1 MKNNS
6 IKLFSFFC
14 VFMCCAL
21 IFCGCMGKNN
31 NNMGMT
37 DNNNSTSS
45 SMTDNQNNGNEVKI
59 TLPAAMFESIDAAK
73 EEAKQILNQEGVI
86 SAETAEDGSLNIVM
100 TKEGHKKTLEQL
112 KKSVKDAADEMQK
125 DGGSDSIKKVTV
137 NEDLSEA
144 EITVSSEEDFKASSD
159 NFQVFAL
166 GLKMLYYRRYNG
178 DESAKATIKLRDEK
192 TNEIFDTKIYPQE

>member
-21 IFCGCMGKNN
+21 IFCGCTAGNN
-31 NNMGMT
+31 NDMGMAD
-37 DNNNSTSS
+37 DNNNAS
-45 SMTDNQNNGNEVKI
+45 SMTDGQNNADEVKI

-100 TKEGHKKTLEQL
+100 TKDGHKKTLEQL

-137 NEDLSEA
+137 NDDLSEA

-178 DESAKATIKLRDEK
+178 DENAKATIKLRDEK
-192 TNEIFDTKIYPQE
+192 TNEIFDTKVYPQE

>member
-6 IKLFSFFC
+6 VKLFSSLC
-14 VFMCCAL
+14 VFLCCAL
-21 IFCGCMGKNN
+21 IFCGCTGKNN
-31 NNMGMT
+31 MGNTDDNSDASSVT
-37 DNNNSTSS
+37 DNRENE
-45 SMTDNQNNGNEVKI
+45 NEVRI

-73 EEAKQILNQEGVI
+73 EEAKQIINQEGVI
-86 SAETAEDGSLNIVM
+86 SAETAEDGSLDIVM
-100 TKEGHKKTLEQL
+100 TKDGHKKTLEQL
-112 KKSVKDAADEMQK
+112 KQSVRDAAEEMQK
-125 DGGSDSIKKVTV
+125 DGSSDSIKKVTL
-137 NEDLSEA
+137 NEALSEA

-178 DESAKATIKLRDEK
+178 DESANATIKLRDEK

>member
-1 MKNNS
+1 MKNNFV
-6 IKLFSFFC
+6 KLFSFFC

-21 IFCGCMGKNN
+21 IFCGCMEK

-37 DNNNSTSS
+37 DDNNNAS
-45 SMTDNQNNGNEVKI
+45 SMTDNQDNDKEVKI

-100 TKEGHKKTLEQL
+100 TKDGHKKTLEQL
-112 KKSVKDAADEMQK
+112 KKSVQDAADEMQK

-144 EITVSSEEDFKASSD
+144 EITVSSKEDFKASSD

-178 DESAKATIKLRDEK
+178 DDSAKATIKLRDEK